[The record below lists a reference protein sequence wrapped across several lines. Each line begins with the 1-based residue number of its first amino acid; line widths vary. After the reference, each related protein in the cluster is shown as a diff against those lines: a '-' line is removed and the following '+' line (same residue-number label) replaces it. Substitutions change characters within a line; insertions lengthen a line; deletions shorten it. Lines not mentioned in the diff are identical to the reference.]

1 MMKKLLV
8 IFMLVICVQLV
19 VAQGDGVIGE
29 SEENML
35 LDEVPTESV
44 DIDSEQLVL
53 DVAPVSDD
61 SSLVQPIAQS
71 PGSGQVVMISD
82 TDLSKQIK
90 TLQYFVIAELVLIVI
105 LFYLVLG
112 RRLK

>member
-1 MMKKLLV
+1 MKKLLV

-71 PGSGQVVMISD
+71 
-82 TDLSKQIK
+82 
-90 TLQYFVIAELVLIVI
+90 
-105 LFYLVLG
+105 
-112 RRLK
+112 